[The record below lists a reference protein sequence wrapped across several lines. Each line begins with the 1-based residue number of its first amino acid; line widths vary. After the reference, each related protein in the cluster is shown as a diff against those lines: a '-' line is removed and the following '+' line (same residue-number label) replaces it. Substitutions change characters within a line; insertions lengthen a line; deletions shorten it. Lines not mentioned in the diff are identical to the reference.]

1 MEYINSCKEEINLRL
16 EKIKQEI
23 TPLIDSY
30 VTFFNIEK
38 VFSSENGG
46 KTRLNRQLFN
56 ENHEIIVQKILEIND
71 VFEEM
76 LDLIKTNI
84 KSILSEF
91 KEFDKVDFI
100 NLIFDDK
107 NFLEILELDLNNE
120 VIPREK
126 KREVVREIIALFTL
140 KNRIFNFK
148 YYLSMIDTTIF
159 DKHINKFGVEEL
171 INSSIIFEV
180 IDSYGLQ
187 YKELEKFQLEI
198 DYLTPK
204 IEKIQSFQF
213 LNSLLEL
220 HKRRCDNF
228 FYANTRYKI
237 SIEYNND
244 LEFRK
249 PMLFNISYLEN
260 IISCFI
266 EQSCMDLVKQELK
279 KGKIQKFIDINIQK
293 IKGRIVI
300 TVKNNGFEIKN
311 IFSLFSSDVDN
322 KFVLEAKNLADSM
335 NALLEIYSVENEGMV
350 YSISFKA

>member
-16 EKIKQEI
+16 EKIKQEL
-23 TPLIDSY
+23 TPISDSY
-30 VTFFNIEK
+30 ITFFNIEK

-56 ENHEIIVQKILEIND
+56 ENHEIIVQKVVELND
-71 VFEEM
+71 IFDEM
-76 LDLIKTNI
+76 LDIIKTNI
-84 KSILSEF
+84 KSILAEF
-91 KEFDKVDFI
+91 KEFDKVDLI

-107 NFLEILELDLNNE
+107 NFLEILELDLNSE
-120 VIPREK
+120 VISREK
-126 KREVVREIIALFTL
+126 RREVVREISALLTL

-148 YYLSMIDTTIF
+148 YYLTMFDTTIF
-159 DKHINKFGVEEL
+159 DKLINKLGVEEL
-171 INSSIIFEV
+171 INSAIIFEI

-187 YKELEKFQLEI
+187 HTELEKFQYEI
-198 DYLTPK
+198 QRLNP
-204 IEKIQSFQF
+204 INEKIQSFQF

-237 SIEYNND
+237 AIEYNND
-244 LEFRK
+244 LDFRK
-249 PMLFNISYLEN
+249 PISFNISYLEN

-279 KGKIQKFIDINIQK
+279 RGKIQKFIDISIQK
-293 IKGRIVI
+293 VKGRIVI

-311 IFSLFSSDVDN
+311 IFNLFSSDVDN
-322 KFVLEAKNLADSM
+322 KFILEAKNLADSI
-335 NALLEIYSVENEGMV
+335 NGILEIYSVENEGMV